1 MRLPTPAMLQT
12 LRLLGWRMRSGE
24 YLFASLRC
32 HRSTQRA
39 LMSRGW
45 ISFSLA
51 KRWHLTDAGRR
62 VLAEHTKGDDEA

>member
-1 MRLPTPAMLQT
+1 
-12 LRLLGWRMRSGE
+12 
-24 YLFASLRC
+24 
-32 HRSTQRA
+32 
-39 LMSRGW
+39 MSRGW